1 MFERRSRPDEI
12 PRGAGALVP
21 IVTVPATSTDRERA
35 GPSWDK
41 PSLVGAP
48 AEIHFRTPVSASAF
62 SPDPRHNAVVLV
74 VDDDERVRRALAMML
89 HADGHE
95 VIAVDNGASA
105 LETARERL
113 FDVALVDQNM
123 GDPDGIS
130 VLQHLR
136 EVQPMCT
143 RVLLTGS
150 LDLDTALD
158 AVNLGSATHVLE
170 KPIGI
175 DALSSVI
182 RTTLHER
189 QRMLAA
195 YQDLQ
200 RVHRSA
206 GRMRLLTLLGSDDL
220 RLALQ
225 PIVRPDGSAVA
236 YEALLRSADPVL
248 SGPLSVLRAAEDHG
262 LVDRLAEAVAVRAAA
277 ILDRLPYEHRL
288 FVNLH
293 PDELRDPEALDD
305 RLRLLQRHSSR
316 VVLEITERSSLADA
330 VGWERSIE
338 NIIRRGFTIAV
349 DDLGS
354 GYSSLS
360 VLAELQ
366 PRYIKVDMSIVR
378 DVDKIARK
386 QRLFDLLCRFADAT
400 DALVVAEGIET
411 AAEAET
417 VQRCGAHLLQGYLF
431 ARPELADIVL
441 ARFPQED
448 AA

>member
-1 MFERRSRPDEI
+1 MSAPS
-12 PRGAGALVP
+12 PP
-21 IVTVPATSTDRERA
+21 TD
-35 GPSWDK
+35 S
-41 PSLVGAP
+41 
-48 AEIHFRTPVSASAF
+48 
-62 SPDPRHNAVVLV
+62 RHNAAVLV

-95 VIAVDNGASA
+95 VIAVDNGHTA

-113 FDVALVDQNM
+113 FDVALVDHRM
-123 GDPDGIS
+123 GDLDGIA
-130 VLQHLR
+130 VLQRLR
-136 EVQPMCT
+136 EIQPMCT

-175 DALSSVI
+175 DALSWVI
-182 RTTLHER
+182 RSTLQER
-189 QRMLAA
+189 QRMLEA
-195 YQDLQ
+195 YHDLQ

-206 GRMRLLTLLGSDDL
+206 GRMRLLTLLGSEDL
-220 RLALQ
+220 KLALQ
-225 PIVRPDGSAVA
+225 PIVRGDGAVVA

-248 SGPLSVLRAAEDHG
+248 SGPLSVLRAAEEHG
-262 LVDRLAEAVAVRAAA
+262 LIDRLAEAVAQRATA
-277 ILDRLPYEHRL
+277 ILDRLPLEHRL

-293 PDELRDPEALDD
+293 PEELRDSDALDE
-305 RLRLLQRHSSR
+305 RLRLMQRHASR

-338 NIIRRGFTIAV
+338 TISRRGFTIAV

-366 PRYIKVDMSIVR
+366 PRYIKIDMSIVR
-378 DVDKIARK
+378 DIDKVPRK

-411 AAEAET
+411 AAESET
-417 VQRCGAHLLQGYLF
+417 VQRCGAHLLQGYLY

-441 ARFPQED
+441 ARVPQED

>member
-1 MFERRSRPDEI
+1 
-12 PRGAGALVP
+12 
-21 IVTVPATSTDRERA
+21 
-35 GPSWDK
+35 
-41 PSLVGAP
+41 
-48 AEIHFRTPVSASAF
+48 
-62 SPDPRHNAVVLV
+62 VLV

-95 VIAVDNGASA
+95 VIAVDNGGSA

-113 FDVALVDQNM
+113 FDVALVDQHM
-123 GDPDGIS
+123 GEPDGIS
-130 VLQHLR
+130 VLKQLR
-136 EVQPMCT
+136 DIQPMCT

-150 LDLDTALD
+150 LDIDTALD
-158 AVNLGSATHVLE
+158 AVNFGSATHVLE

-175 DALSSVI
+175 DALSAVI
-182 RTTLHER
+182 RSTLHER
-189 QRMLAA
+189 QRMLEA

-225 PIVRPDGSAVA
+225 PIVRPDGGVVA

-248 SGPLSVLRAAEDHG
+248 SGPLTVLRAAEEHG
-262 LVDRLAEAVAVRAAA
+262 LVDRLAEAVAVRARS

-288 FVNLH
+288 FINLH
-293 PDELRDPEALDD
+293 PDELRDADALDD
-305 RLRLLQRHSSR
+305 RLRLLQRHASR

-338 NIIRRGFTIAV
+338 SIIRRGYTIAV

-386 QRLFDLLCRFADAT
+386 QRIFDLLCRFADAT

-411 AAEAET
+411 PAEAET

-441 ARFPQED
+441 SRIPQVD